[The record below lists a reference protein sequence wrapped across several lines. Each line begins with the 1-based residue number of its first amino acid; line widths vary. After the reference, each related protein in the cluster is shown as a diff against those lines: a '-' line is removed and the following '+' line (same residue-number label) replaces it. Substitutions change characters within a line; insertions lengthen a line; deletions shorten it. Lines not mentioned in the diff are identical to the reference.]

1 MFFSARKTHQIS
13 QKSEFEYLKEK
24 VEGPF
29 FPAKVEISVSEEFQK
44 LLKKFEKRIV
54 TQNPFSIQCQNTEK
68 KSCQKS
74 PIQVKIVNVFTVQK
88 PFNKT

>member
-1 MFFSARKTHQIS
+1 MFYSARKNQQIS

-29 FPAKVEISVSEEFQK
+29 FSAKVEINVSEEFQK
-44 LLKKFEKRIV
+44 LMKKFEKRISI
-54 TQNPFSIQCQNTEK
+54 QRPFSIQCQNTEK
-68 KSCQKS
+68 KTCQKS

-88 PFNKT
+88 PLNKT